1 MTLFKWLDINISL
14 IHLLYIMKMSNKWN
28 KIRSSQFGG
37 FGELSTLVKGSLTIN
52 IEYYIYPINDNSKY

>member
-1 MTLFKWLDINISL
+1 
-14 IHLLYIMKMSNKWN
+14 MSNKWN

-52 IEYYIYPINDNSKY
+52 IEYYIYPINDNSIY